1 MDKFKH
7 SLNLLQ
13 RLTIASISDY
23 YLFNIGNND
32 SLLRPEFVKHFDTVI
47 EELSQLAPEKEDVD
61 KKNKMIDQFKLLKE
75 IYNSGNDGYDNFTY
89 VNNGTMNHATF
100 QIIQYNPIK
109 QVYKNYFFNSGLG
122 VNFEDENGKLVHQW
136 KYSNVGEVN
145 PFLVSESKDKIII
158 ERKSDEDELYNTLIE
173 NGYSTIRNYF
183 FIEQQLQGNCVMRA
197 LLYPIHVIIK
207 LKYKDANDEYLNYLI
222 RLVRLI
228 MIYKNIES
236 IFSDENITYDD
247 KIAAK
252 LFKDLIIDQKQKY
265 HFLKKGNFYQ
275 DLIGKYYQS
284 VIEKLV
290 RISNLP
296 IKSNFKVN
304 KNDFLTEFKK
314 CRPES
319 ISDDFQFSSK
329 KLNLK
334 SIFAFDKQFEKIMK
348 YFSEFNKVKEE
359 EEK

>member
-1 MDKFKH
+1 MDKFEH

-23 YLFNIGNND
+23 YLFNIGNDD

-47 EELSQLAPEKEDVD
+47 EELSRLEPEKEDVD
-61 KKNKMIDQFKLLKE
+61 KKNKMIDQFRLLKG

-145 PFLVSESKDKIII
+145 PFLVSESKDKVII
-158 ERKSDEDELYNTLIE
+158 ERKKDEYELYNTLIE

-197 LLYPIHVIIK
+197 LLYPIHVII
-207 LKYKDANDEYLNYLI
+207 
-222 RLVRLI
+222 
-228 MIYKNIES
+228 
-236 IFSDENITYDD
+236 
-247 KIAAK
+247 
-252 LFKDLIIDQKQKY
+252 
-265 HFLKKGNFYQ
+265 
-275 DLIGKYYQS
+275 
-284 VIEKLV
+284 
-290 RISNLP
+290 
-296 IKSNFKVN
+296 
-304 KNDFLTEFKK
+304 
-314 CRPES
+314 
-319 ISDDFQFSSK
+319 
-329 KLNLK
+329 
-334 SIFAFDKQFEKIMK
+334 
-348 YFSEFNKVKEE
+348 
-359 EEK
+359 